1 MHHFGHFE
9 QDKENNFS
17 PAAGRQVLG
26 TTRVIKFYVQLST
39 LTLELLPL
47 DKVWEDF
54 EIPNSPNRYGLTQ
67 YLQNMSYK
75 LFQPKTLHSRAQIG
89 FRTIMVILGAGA
101 TSQFMWRISL

>member
-67 YLQNMSYK
+67 YLQNIE
-75 LFQPKTLHSRAQIG
+75 LF
-89 FRTIMVILGAGA
+89 
-101 TSQFMWRISL
+101 